1 MRLNQMMEMV
11 TIVERGSLRAAARHL
26 GQAQPALTRSV
37 RALEKELGVT
47 LFERDARGMVLT
59 AMGKLFHQ
67 RANAVVNE
75 VRRAQEEMQ
84 QAQGN
89 LRGSVVA
96 GLSIMPH
103 VGMLPHAL
111 PLFRKKYPGVQLR
124 IIEGLYP
131 SIESGLRDGSIDFY
145 LGASPQAK
153 PAPGLVAESLFENSR
168 KVVGRKG
175 HPLLGA
181 RSLRELAQAEWATTS
196 ISYNA
201 AEDLQALFERHRL
214 PPPHIALQANSAL
227 TVMVAL
233 ASTNMLS
240 ILPVQWNE
248 FPLTRGV
255 LQTIDVREILGAPSI
270 VLIRRPD
277 LPLTP
282 AAEHLCDLLC
292 RGSGI

>member
-1 MRLNQMMEMV
+1 MRLSQMTEMV

-47 LFERDARGMVLT
+47 LFERDARGMALT

-67 RANAVVNE
+67 RASAVVNE

-145 LGASPQAK
+145 LGASPQAT
-153 PAPGLVAESLFENSR
+153 PAPGLVSETLFENTR

-214 PPPHIALQANSAL
+214 PPPQIALQANSAL

-233 ASTNMLS
+233 ASTNLLS

-248 FPLTRGV
+248 FPLTKGV
-255 LQTIDVREILGAPSI
+255 LQTIDVREKLSAPSI

-282 AAEHLCDLLC
+282 AAEHLCDLLR
-292 RGSGI
+292 RGPGK